1 MLQPRQIPLSTHRD
15 ERGALTEIFRKDWLD
30 VPTPVQWNFVQSE
43 ANVLRGV
50 HVHVTHIDCLVPLHG
65 RMLVGLN
72 DLRGD
77 AAGRNQGEL
86 VELSA
91 DDPSL
96 LMIPPGVAHGFY
108 FAGPASFVYGVSHV
122 WDPVNDEFGCHW
134 SDPALGIPWPAEC
147 VSPWLSARDEKAGS
161 LDLLLTTLRS
171 RGHNSW

>member
-1 MLQPRQIPLSTHRD
+1 
-15 ERGALTEIFRKDWLD
+15 
-30 VPTPVQWNFVQSE
+30 
-43 ANVLRGV
+43 
-50 HVHVTHIDCLVPLHG
+50 
-65 RMLVGLN
+65 MLVGLN
-72 DLRGD
+72 DLRGG
-77 AAGRNQGEL
+77 AAGRKHGEL

-147 VSPWLSARDEKAGS
+147 VSPRLSARDEKAGS